1 VGLECYFSNLKCHN
15 AEEGITV
22 DGPSVTV
29 EKRIMISKH
38 NVGVMIIYSWGEKA
52 SDSHILLML
61 HK

>member
-1 VGLECYFSNLKCHN
+1 MLRRVL
-15 AEEGITV
+15 